1 MPNQLSKGIWLILI
15 LWTSGGSYP
24 GGFRSRKVDL
34 LWERKG
40 HPRNIFFQSFGVMM
54 TILML
59 KQTWNSL
66 KKGLA
71 TVDG

>member
-1 MPNQLSKGIWLILI
+1 MDLS
-15 LWTSGGSYP
+15 
-24 GGFRSRKVDL
+24 
-34 LWERKG
+34 WERKG
-40 HPRNIFFQSFGVMM
+40 HPPKYFFQSFGVMM
-54 TILML
+54 TIMLL